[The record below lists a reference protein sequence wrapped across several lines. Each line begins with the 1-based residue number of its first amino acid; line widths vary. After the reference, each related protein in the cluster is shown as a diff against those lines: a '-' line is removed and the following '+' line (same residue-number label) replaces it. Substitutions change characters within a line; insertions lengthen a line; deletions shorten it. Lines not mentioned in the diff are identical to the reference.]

1 MIIHKDKKGVHR
13 MIEKQQQLA
22 QNILTSQGKVE
33 ADFILRNAQ
42 VADVFTLT
50 WKKADIVVKNG
61 QIVALDTQRRFTA
74 TQEEDAAGNYVVPG
88 LIDGHIHIESSMLTP
103 AEFSRVLLPHGIT
116 TVITDPHEIANV
128 AGAEGIQFMLDDAK
142 KADMDIFVML
152 PSSVPGTSF
161 ENAGATLTAQDLAP
175 FFAHEDVRGLAEVM
189 DFPAV
194 LNGEAGMLEK
204 IALAQQANLVV
215 DGHCAGLTSAQITGY
230 RAAGIHTDHE
240 CVTAEEALDRIEQGM
255 YVLIREGSAAKNLRD
270 LLPAVNSTNARRFGF
285 CTDDKYVDE
294 LMDEG
299 SINFDVAMA
308 IEEGMEP
315 LQAIQLATI
324 NTAECYRLYD
334 RGVIA
339 PGYKADFVLVEDI
352 KEMRAKAVWKNGIK
366 VAENGEML
374 IARMA
379 TEVPAHIQ
387 KSVHLPTVTKD
398 MLAIPFTKGTK
409 ANVMEIVPNQ
419 LITNHLVLDVPVKD
433 GVFVPSV
440 EQDLLKLAVI
450 ERHHGLH
457 TTGLGIVKGFGLQ
470 KGAVATTVAHDS
482 HNALVVGTND
492 EDMLLALAR
501 IQEIQGGFV
510 IVADGEILAEMPLTI
525 GGLMT
530 DATADV
536 AKEQLAGLHQ
546 ALHQLNPNLDYHFL
560 LTFSFVALPVIP
572 ALKLTDTG
580 LFDVTTF
587 QHISVEV

>member
-1 MIIHKDKKGVHR
+1 MV
-13 MIEKQQQLA
+13 EKLQQLTN
-22 QNILTSQGKVE
+22 NIIASQGKLE
-33 ADFILRNAQ
+33 ADFILRNAL

-50 WKKADIVVKNG
+50 WKKADVVVKNG
-61 QIVALDTQRRFTA
+61 QIIALDTQNRFTA
-74 TQEEDAAGNYVVPG
+74 NNEEDAAGHYVIPG

-103 AEFSRVLLPHGIT
+103 AEFSRVLVPHGVT

-142 KADMDIFVML
+142 QAEMDIFVML
-152 PSSVPGTSF
+152 PSSVPGTHF
-161 ENAGATLTAQDLAP
+161 EHAGATLTAKDLAP
-175 FFAHEDVRGLAEVM
+175 FMTNDHVRGLAEVM

-194 LNGEAGMLEK
+194 LNGEASMLEK
-204 IALAQQANLVV
+204 ILLAQQANLVV

-230 RAAGIHTDHE
+230 RVAGIHTDHE
-240 CVTAEEALDRIEQGM
+240 CVTAEEALNRIEQGM

-270 LLPAVNSTNARRFGF
+270 LLPAVNTVNARRFGF

-299 SINFDVAMA
+299 SINFDVKMA
-308 IEEGMEP
+308 IAEGMEP

-324 NTAECYRLYD
+324 NVAECYRLYD
-334 RGVIA
+334 RGVLA
-339 PGYKADFVLVEDI
+339 PGYKADFIVVKDI
-352 KEMRAKAVWKNGIK
+352 KEMRAKAVWKDGIK

-374 IARMA
+374 TARA
-379 TEVPAHIQ
+379 QPKVPAHIHQ
-387 KSVHLPTVTKD
+387 SVHLPAMTTD
-398 MLAIPFTKGTK
+398 MLAIPFTKGTT

-419 LITNHLVLDVPVKD
+419 LITNHLVVEVPVTD

-440 EQDLLKLAVI
+440 EQGLLKLAVI
-450 ERHHGLH
+450 ERHHQLH

-482 HNALVVGTND
+482 HNALVIGTND
-492 EDMLLALAR
+492 ADMVMALNR

-510 IVADGEILAEMPLTI
+510 IVADGQILAEMPLTI

-530 DATADV
+530 DVTAAE
-536 AKEQLAGLHQ
+536 AKNQLASLHN
-546 ALHQLNPNLDYHFL
+546 ALHKLNPHLDFHFL

-572 ALKLTDTG
+572 TLKLTDTG

-587 QHISVEV
+587 QHISVEA

>member
-1 MIIHKDKKGVHR
+1 MTNKL
-13 MIEKQQQLA
+13 QQLA
-22 QNILTSQGKVE
+22 QNILSSQGKIE

-42 VADVFTLT
+42 IADVYSLT
-50 WKKADIVVKNG
+50 WKKADLVVNNG
-61 QIVALDTQRRFTA
+61 QIVALDTMHKFKA
-74 TQEEDAAGNYVVPG
+74 KKEEDAAGKYVVPG

-103 AEFSRVLLPHGIT
+103 AEFSRVLIPHGIT
-116 TVITDPHEIANV
+116 TVMTDPHEIANV

-152 PSSVPGTSF
+152 PSSVPGTHF
-161 ENAGATLTAQDLAP
+161 ENAGATLTAADLEP
-175 FFAHEDVRGLAEVM
+175 FLKHEDVRGLAEVM

-204 IALAQQANLVV
+204 IILSQQANLVV
-215 DGHCAGLTSAQITGY
+215 DGHCAGLNSQQITGY

-240 CVTAEEALDRIEQGM
+240 CVTAQEAIDRVVQGM

-270 LLPAVNSTNARRFGF
+270 LLPAVNATNARRFGF

-308 IEEGMEP
+308 IEEGMSP
-315 LQAIQLATI
+315 LQAIQLATV

-334 RGVIA
+334 RGVLA
-339 PGYKADFVLVEDI
+339 PGYKADFVLIEDI
-352 KEMRAKAVWKNGIK
+352 DTMRAKAVWKNGLK
-366 VAENGEML
+366 VAEDGEM
-374 IARMA
+374 ITSRI
-379 TEVPAHIQ
+379 EPDVPAHIHR
-387 KSVHLPTVTKD
+387 SVHLPTVTKD
-398 MLAIPFTKGTK
+398 MLKIPFTKGTK
-409 ANVMEIVPNQ
+409 ANVIEIIPNQ
-419 LITNHLVLDVPVKD
+419 LITNHLVMDVPVKE
-433 GVFVPSV
+433 GVFAPSV
-440 EQDLLKLAVI
+440 KQDLLKLAVI
-450 ERHHGLH
+450 ERHHNLH

-492 EDMLLALAR
+492 DDMLLALSR

-510 IVADGEILAEMPLTI
+510 IVADGKILAEMPLTI

-530 DATADV
+530 DTS
-536 AKEQLAGLHQ
+536 AKEAKKQLAGLHN
-546 ALHQLNPNLDYHFL
+546 ALHELNPALNFHFL

-572 ALKLTDTG
+572 TLKLTDTG
-580 LFDVTTF
+580 LFDVTAF
-587 QHISVEV
+587 QHIPVEAEV

>member
-1 MIIHKDKKGVHR
+1 MTTKL
-13 MIEKQQQLA
+13 QQMT
-22 QNILTSQGKVE
+22 QNILASQGKIE

-42 VADVFTLT
+42 IADVYTLS
-50 WKKADIVVKNG
+50 WKKADLVVKNG
-61 QIVALDTQRRFTA
+61 TIVALDSNHKFYA
-74 TQEEDAAGNYVVPG
+74 KEEEDAAGSYVIPG

-103 AEFSRVLLPHGIT
+103 GEFSRVLIPHGIT

-128 AGAEGIQFMLDDAK
+128 AGAEGIQFMLDDAQ

-152 PSSVPGTSF
+152 PSSVPGTQF
-161 ENAGATLTAQDLAP
+161 ENAGATLTAQDLEP
-175 FFAHEDVRGLAEVM
+175 FLHHEQVRGLAEVM

-194 LNGEAGMLEK
+194 LNGEEGMLQK
-204 IALAQQANLVV
+204 ILLSKEENLVI
-215 DGHCAGLTSAQITGY
+215 DGHCAGLQSEQITGY
-230 RAAGIHTDHE
+230 RAAGIQTDHE
-240 CVTAEEALDRIEQGM
+240 CVTAQEAIDRVEQGM

-270 LLPAVNSTNARRFGF
+270 LLPAVQPHNARRFGF

-294 LMDEG
+294 LIDEG
-299 SINFDVAMA
+299 SINYDVAMA
-308 IEEGMEP
+308 IAEGMAP
-315 LQAIQLATI
+315 LQAIQLATV
-324 NTAECYRLYD
+324 NTAECYRLFD
-334 RGVIA
+334 RGVLA
-339 PGYKADFVLVEDI
+339 PGYKADFVLLEDLSSMQV
-352 KEMRAKAVWKNGIK
+352 KTVWKNGRK
-366 VAENGEML
+366 VAEHGEML
-374 IARMA
+374 TNRQEP
-379 TEVPAHIQ
+379 TVPAHIHR
-387 KSVHLPTVTKD
+387 SVHLPSITKD
-398 MLAIPFTKGTK
+398 RLQLSFTKGTK

-419 LITNHLVLDVPVKD
+419 LITNHLVMDVPVKE

-450 ERHHGLH
+450 ERHHHLH

-492 EDMLLALAR
+492 EDMVLALSR

-510 IVADGEILAEMPLTI
+510 IVADGKILAEMPLTI

-530 DATADV
+530 DVPAHQ
-536 AKEQLAGLHQ
+536 AKEQLASLHS
-546 ALHQLNPNLDYHFL
+546 ALQILNPTLDFHFL

-587 QHISVEV
+587 QHIAVEA

>member
-1 MIIHKDKKGVHR
+1 MTNKL
-13 MIEKQQQLA
+13 QQLA
-22 QNILTSQGKVE
+22 QNILSSQGKIE

-42 VADVFTLT
+42 IADVYSLT
-50 WKKADIVVKNG
+50 WKKADLVVNNG
-61 QIVALDTQRRFTA
+61 QIVALDTMHKFKA
-74 TQEEDAAGNYVVPG
+74 KKEEDAAGKYVVPG

-103 AEFSRVLLPHGIT
+103 AEFSRVLIPHGIT
-116 TVITDPHEIANV
+116 TVMTDPHEIANV

-152 PSSVPGTSF
+152 PSSVPGTHF
-161 ENAGATLTAQDLAP
+161 ENAGATLTAADLEP
-175 FFAHEDVRGLAEVM
+175 FLKHEDVRGLAEVM

-204 IALAQQANLVV
+204 IILSQQANLVV
-215 DGHCAGLTSAQITGY
+215 DGHCAGLNSQQITGY

-240 CVTAEEALDRIEQGM
+240 CVTAQEAIDRVEQGM

-270 LLPAVNSTNARRFGF
+270 LLPAVNATNARRFGF

-308 IEEGMEP
+308 IEEGMSP
-315 LQAIQLATI
+315 LQAIQLATV

-334 RGVIA
+334 RGVLA
-339 PGYKADFVLVEDI
+339 PGYKADFVLIEDI
-352 KEMRAKAVWKNGIK
+352 DTMRAKAVWKNGLK
-366 VAENGEML
+366 VAEDGEM
-374 IARMA
+374 ITSRI
-379 TEVPAHIQ
+379 EPDVPAHIHR
-387 KSVHLPTVTKD
+387 SVHLPTVTKD
-398 MLAIPFTKGTK
+398 MLKIPFTKGTK
-409 ANVMEIVPNQ
+409 ANVIEIIPNQ
-419 LITNHLVLDVPVKD
+419 LITNHLVMDVPVKE
-433 GVFVPSV
+433 GVFAPSV
-440 EQDLLKLAVI
+440 KQDLLKLAVI
-450 ERHHGLH
+450 ERHHNLH

-492 EDMLLALAR
+492 DDMLLALSR

-510 IVADGEILAEMPLTI
+510 IVADGKILAEMPLTI

-530 DATADV
+530 DTS
-536 AKEQLAGLHQ
+536 AKEAKKQLAGLHN
-546 ALHQLNPNLDYHFL
+546 ALHELNPALNFHFL

-572 ALKLTDTG
+572 TLKLTDTG
-580 LFDVTTF
+580 LFDVTAF
-587 QHISVEV
+587 QHIPVEAEV

>member
-1 MIIHKDKKGVHR
+1 MVGKV
-13 MIEKQQQLA
+13 QQLTE
-22 QNILTSQGKVE
+22 NILASQGKLK

-61 QIVALDTQRRFTA
+61 QIVALDTQNRFIA
-74 TQEEDAAGNYVVPG
+74 HNEEDAKGHYVIPG

-103 AEFSRVLLPHGIT
+103 AEFSRVLVPHGVT

-142 KADMDIFVML
+142 KAEMDIFVML
-152 PSSVPGTSF
+152 PSSVPGTRF
-161 ENAGATLTAQDLAP
+161 EHAGATLTAADLAP
-175 FFAHEDVRGLAEVM
+175 FMTNEHVLGLAEVM

-194 LNGEAGMLEK
+194 LNGDKSMLEK
-204 IALAQQANLVV
+204 IRLAQQANLVV
-215 DGHCAGLTSAQITGY
+215 DGHCAGLNSSQITGY
-230 RAAGIHTDHE
+230 RAAGIQTDHE

-270 LLPAVNSTNARRFGF
+270 LLPAVNTINARRFGF

-294 LMDEG
+294 LMEEG
-299 SINFDVAMA
+299 SINFDVKMA

-315 LQAIQLATI
+315 LQAIQIATI
-324 NTAECYRLYD
+324 NVAECYRLYD
-334 RGVIA
+334 RGAIA
-339 PGYKADFVLVEDI
+339 PGYKADFVLVEDVA
-352 KEMRAKAVWKNGIK
+352 KMQAKAVWKNGVK
-366 VAENGEML
+366 VAEKGTML
-374 IARMA
+374 TGRVKPD
-379 TEVPAHIQ
+379 VPAHIHR
-387 KSVHLPTVTKD
+387 SVHLPTITTD
-398 MLAIPFTKGTK
+398 MLAIPFTKGSK

-419 LITNHLVLDVPVKD
+419 LITNHLVADVPLSV
-433 GVFVPSV
+433 GEFIPSV

-450 ERHHGLH
+450 ERHHHLH

-492 EDMLLALAR
+492 ADMVLALNR

-510 IVADGEILAEMPLTI
+510 IVADGKILAEMPLTI

-530 DATADV
+530 DAPAPD
-536 AKEQLAGLHQ
+536 AKMQLANLHA
-546 ALHQLNPNLDYHFL
+546 ALNELNPNLDFHFL

-572 ALKLTDTG
+572 ALKLTDSG

-587 QHISVEV
+587 QHISVEA

>member
-1 MIIHKDKKGVHR
+1 MTNKL
-13 MIEKQQQLA
+13 QQLA
-22 QNILTSQGKVE
+22 QNILTSQGKIE

-42 VADVFTLT
+42 IADVFTLT
-50 WKKADIVVKNG
+50 WKKADIVVNNG
-61 QIVALDTQRRFTA
+61 QIVAIDTMNRFKA
-74 TQEEDAAGNYVVPG
+74 KKEEDAEGKFVVPG

-103 AEFSRVLLPHGIT
+103 AEFSRILIPHGIT

-128 AGAEGIQFMLDDAK
+128 AGAEGIQFMLDDAQ

-152 PSSVPGTSF
+152 PSSVPGTHF
-161 ENAGATLTAQDLAP
+161 ENAGATLTAADLEP
-175 FFAHEDVRGLAEVM
+175 FLKHEDVRGLAEVM

-204 IALAQQANLVV
+204 ILLSQQANLVV
-215 DGHCAGLTSAQITGY
+215 DGHCAGLNSHQITGY

-240 CVTAEEALDRIEQGM
+240 CVTAQEATDRVEQGM

-270 LLPAVNSTNARRFGF
+270 LLPAVNQTNARRFGF

-308 IEEGMEP
+308 IEEGMKP

-334 RGVIA
+334 RGVLA
-339 PGYKADFVLVEDI
+339 PGYKADFVLIESIDS
-352 KEMRAKAVWKNGIK
+352 MRAKAVWKNGIK

-374 IARMA
+374 TNRI
-379 TEVPAHIQ
+379 EPNVPAHIHR
-387 KSVHLPTVTKD
+387 SVHLPHVTKD
-398 MLAIPFTKGTK
+398 KLSIPFHKGTK
-409 ANVMEIVPNQ
+409 ANVIEIIPNQ
-419 LITNHLVLDVPVKD
+419 LITNHLVIDVPVKD
-433 GVFVPSV
+433 GVFIPSV

-450 ERHHGLH
+450 ERHHNLH
-457 TTGLGIVKGFGLQ
+457 TTGLGIVKGFGLR

-492 EDMLLALAR
+492 EDMLLALSR

-530 DATADV
+530 DAPADE
-536 AKEQLAGLHQ
+536 AKKQLANLHN
-546 ALHQLNPNLDYHFL
+546 ALRKLNPMLDFHFL

-587 QHISVEV
+587 QHVPVEAEI

>member
-1 MIIHKDKKGVHR
+1 MTTNL
-13 MIEKQQQLA
+13 QQLT
-22 QNILTSQGKVE
+22 QNILSSQGKLE

-42 VADVFTLT
+42 VADVYTLT
-50 WKKADIVVKNG
+50 WKKADIVVNNG
-61 QIVALDTQRRFTA
+61 TIVALDYNHKFQA
-74 TQEEDAAGNYVVPG
+74 KEEQDAAGSYVIPG

-103 AEFSRVLLPHGIT
+103 GEFSRVLLPHGIT

-128 AGAEGIQFMLDDAK
+128 AGAEGIQFMLDDAQ

-152 PSSVPGTSF
+152 PSSVPGTQF
-161 ENAGATLTAQDLAP
+161 ENAGATLTAQDLAS
-175 FFAHEDVRGLAEVM
+175 FLKHEQVRGLAEVM

-194 LNGEAGMLEK
+194 LNGEEGMLQK
-204 IALAQQANLVV
+204 ILLSQQANLVI
-215 DGHCAGLTSAQITGY
+215 DGHCAGLQSEQITGY
-230 RAAGIHTDHE
+230 RAAGILTDHE
-240 CVTAEEALDRIEQGM
+240 CVTAEEAIDRVEQGM

-270 LLPAVNSTNARRFGF
+270 LLPAVQPHNARRFGF

-294 LMDEG
+294 LIDEG
-299 SINFDVAMA
+299 SINYDIAMA
-308 IEEGMEP
+308 IAEGMTP
-315 LQAIQLATI
+315 LQAIQLATV
-324 NTAECYRLYD
+324 NTAECYRLFD
-334 RGVIA
+334 RGVLA
-339 PGYKADFVLVEDI
+339 PGYKADFVLVEDLST
-352 KEMRAKAVWKNGIK
+352 MQAKAVWKNGRK

-374 IARMA
+374 TSRH
-379 TEVPAHIQ
+379 ELVVPAYIHQ
-387 KSVHLPTVTKD
+387 SVHLPTITKD
-398 MLAIPFTKGTK
+398 RLQLAFTKGTK

-419 LITNHLVLDVPVKD
+419 LITNHVVMDVPVKE
-433 GVFVPSV
+433 GVFEPSV

-450 ERHHGLH
+450 ERHHHLH

-492 EDMLLALAR
+492 EDMILALAR

-510 IVADGEILAEMPLTI
+510 IVADGKILAEMPLTI

-530 DATADV
+530 DVPAQQ
-536 AKEQLAGLHQ
+536 AKEQLAGLHS
-546 ALHQLNPNLDYHFL
+546 ALKMLNPTLDFHFL

-587 QHISVEV
+587 QHISVEA

>member
-1 MIIHKDKKGVHR
+1 MINKL
-13 MIEKQQQLA
+13 QQLA
-22 QNILTSQGKVE
+22 QNILTSQGKIE

-42 VADVFTLT
+42 IADVFTLT
-50 WKKADIVVKNG
+50 WKKADIVVNNG
-61 QIVALDTQRRFTA
+61 QIVALDTMNRFKA
-74 TQEEDAAGNYVVPG
+74 KKEEDAAGKYVVPG

-103 AEFSRVLLPHGIT
+103 AEFSRILIPHGIT

-142 KADMDIFVML
+142 EADMDIFVML
-152 PSSVPGTSF
+152 PSSVPGTHF
-161 ENAGATLTAQDLAP
+161 ENAGATLTAADLEP
-175 FFAHEDVRGLAEVM
+175 FLKHEDVRGLAEVM

-204 IALAQQANLVV
+204 IILSQQANLVV
-215 DGHCAGLTSAQITGY
+215 DGHCAGLNSHQITGY

-240 CVTAEEALDRIEQGM
+240 CVTAQEATDRVEHGM

-270 LLPAVNSTNARRFGF
+270 LLPAVNATNARRFGF

-315 LQAIQLATI
+315 LLAIQLATV

-334 RGVIA
+334 RGVLA
-339 PGYKADFVLVEDI
+339 PGYKADFVLIENIDN
-352 KEMRAKAVWKNGIK
+352 MRAKAVWKNGEK
-366 VAENGEML
+366 VAENGAML
-374 IARMA
+374 TNR
-379 TEVPAHIQ
+379 TESNVPAHIHR
-387 KSVHLPTVTKD
+387 SVHLPQVTKD
-398 MLAIPFTKGTK
+398 MLSIPFQKSTK
-409 ANVMEIVPNQ
+409 ANVMEIIPNQ
-419 LITNHLVLDVPVKD
+419 LITNHLVIDVPVKD

-450 ERHHGLH
+450 ERHHNLH
-457 TTGLGIVKGFGLQ
+457 TTGLGIVKGFGLR

-492 EDMLLALAR
+492 EDMLLALSR

-510 IVADGEILAEMPLTI
+510 IVADGEILAELPLTI

-530 DATADV
+530 DAPADE
-536 AKEQLAGLHQ
+536 AKKQLASLHH
-546 ALHQLNPNLDYHFL
+546 ALHELNPTLNFHFL

-587 QHISVEV
+587 QHIPVEAEV

>member
-1 MIIHKDKKGVHR
+1 MTTKLQK
-13 MIEKQQQLA
+13 LT
-22 QNILTSQGKVE
+22 QNILSSQGKLE

-42 VADVFTLT
+42 VADVYTLT
-50 WKKADIVVKNG
+50 WKKADIVVNNG
-61 QIVALDTQRRFTA
+61 TIVALDHNHKFQA
-74 TQEEDAAGNYVVPG
+74 KEEQDAAGSYVIPG

-103 AEFSRVLLPHGIT
+103 GEFSRVLLPHGIT

-128 AGAEGIQFMLDDAK
+128 AGAEGIQFMLDDAQ

-152 PSSVPGTSF
+152 PSSVPGTQF
-161 ENAGATLTAQDLAP
+161 ENAGATLTAQDLAS
-175 FFAHEDVRGLAEVM
+175 FLKHEQVRGLAEVM

-194 LNGEAGMLEK
+194 LNGEEGMLQK
-204 IALAQQANLVV
+204 ILLSQQANLVI
-215 DGHCAGLTSAQITGY
+215 DGHCAGLQSEQITGY
-230 RAAGIHTDHE
+230 RAAGILTDHE
-240 CVTAEEALDRIEQGM
+240 CVTAEEAIDRVEQGM

-270 LLPAVNSTNARRFGF
+270 LLPAVQPHNARRFGF

-294 LMDEG
+294 LIDEG
-299 SINFDVAMA
+299 SINYDIAMA
-308 IEEGMEP
+308 IAEGMTP
-315 LQAIQLATI
+315 LQAIQLATV
-324 NTAECYRLYD
+324 NTAECYRLFD
-334 RGVIA
+334 RGVLA
-339 PGYKADFVLVEDI
+339 PGYKADFVLVEDLST
-352 KEMRAKAVWKNGIK
+352 MQAKAVWKNGRK

-374 IARMA
+374 TSRQELI
-379 TEVPAHIQ
+379 VPAHIHQ
-387 KSVHLPTVTKD
+387 SVHLPAITKD
-398 MLAIPFTKGTK
+398 RLQLAFTKGTK

-419 LITNHLVLDVPVKD
+419 LITNHVVMDVPVKE
-433 GVFVPSV
+433 GVFEPSV

-450 ERHHGLH
+450 ERHHHLH

-492 EDMLLALAR
+492 EDMILALAR

-510 IVADGEILAEMPLTI
+510 IVADGKILAEMPLTI

-530 DATADV
+530 DAPAQQ
-536 AKEQLAGLHQ
+536 AKEQLAGLHS
-546 ALHQLNPNLDYHFL
+546 ALKTLNPTLDFHFL

-587 QHISVEV
+587 QHISVEA

>member
-1 MIIHKDKKGVHR
+1 MSNKL
-13 MIEKQQQLA
+13 QQLA
-22 QNILTSQGKVE
+22 QNILTSQGKIE

-42 VADVFTLT
+42 IADVFTLT
-50 WKKADIVVKNG
+50 WKKADIVVNNG
-61 QIVALDTQRRFTA
+61 QIVALDTMNRFKA
-74 TQEEDAAGNYVVPG
+74 KKEEDASGKYVVPG

-103 AEFSRVLLPHGIT
+103 AEFSRILIPHGIT

-152 PSSVPGTSF
+152 PSSVPGTHF
-161 ENAGATLTAQDLAP
+161 ENAGAKLPAVDLEP
-175 FFAHEDVRGLAEVM
+175 FLKHEDVRGLAEVM

-194 LNGEAGMLEK
+194 LNGETGMLEK
-204 IALAQQANLVV
+204 IILSQQANLVI
-215 DGHCAGLTSAQITGY
+215 DGHCAGLNSHQITGY

-240 CVTAEEALDRIEQGM
+240 CVTAQEAIDRVEQGM

-270 LLPAVNSTNARRFGF
+270 LLPAVNTTNARRFGF

-299 SINFDVAMA
+299 SINFDVEMA

-315 LQAIQLATI
+315 LQAIQLATV

-334 RGVIA
+334 RGVLA
-339 PGYKADFVLVEDI
+339 PGYKADFVLIENIDN
-352 KEMRAKAVWKNGIK
+352 MRAKSVWKNGEK
-366 VAENGEML
+366 VAENGVML
-374 IARMA
+374 TNRI
-379 TEVPAHIQ
+379 EPNVPAHIHH
-387 KSVHLPTVTKD
+387 SVHLPNVTKD
-398 MLAIPFTKGTK
+398 QLSIPFQKGTK
-409 ANVMEIVPNQ
+409 ANVMEIIPNQ
-419 LITNHLVLDVPVKD
+419 LITNHLVIDVPVKD

-450 ERHHGLH
+450 ERHHDLH
-457 TTGLGIVKGFGLQ
+457 TTGLGIVKGFGLR

-492 EDMLLALAR
+492 EDMLLALSR

-530 DATADV
+530 DAPADE
-536 AKEQLAGLHQ
+536 AKKQLASLHN
-546 ALHQLNPNLDYHFL
+546 ALHALNPTLDFHFL

-587 QHISVEV
+587 QHIPVEAEKI

>member
-1 MIIHKDKKGVHR
+1 MV
-13 MIEKQQQLA
+13 EKVQQLTE
-22 QNILTSQGKVE
+22 NILASQGKIE
-33 ADFILRNAQ
+33 ADFILRNAK

-50 WKKADIVVKNG
+50 WKNADIVVKNG
-61 QIVALDTQRRFTA
+61 QIVALDTQNRFIA
-74 TQEEDAAGNYVVPG
+74 NKEEDAEGNCVIPG
-88 LIDGHIHIESSMLTP
+88 LMDGHIHIESSMLTP
-103 AEFSRVLLPHGIT
+103 SEFSRVLVPHGVT

-142 KADMDIFVML
+142 NAEMDIFVML
-152 PSSVPGTSF
+152 PSSVPGTRF
-161 ENAGATLTAQDLAP
+161 EHAGATLTATDLAP
-175 FFAHEDVRGLAEVM
+175 FMTNDNVRGLAEVM

-194 LNGEAGMLEK
+194 LNGEKSMLEK
-204 IALAQQANLVV
+204 IRLAQQANLVV
-215 DGHCAGLTSAQITGY
+215 DGHCAGLNSTQITGY

-240 CVTAEEALDRIEQGM
+240 CVTAEEALNRIEQGM

-270 LLPAVNSTNARRFGF
+270 LLPAVNTINARRFGF

-294 LMDEG
+294 LMEEG
-299 SINFDVAMA
+299 SINFDVKMA

-324 NTAECYRLYD
+324 NVAECYRFYD
-334 RGVIA
+334 RGAIA
-339 PGYKADFVLVEDI
+339 PGYKADFVLVEDVT
-352 KEMRAKAVWKNGIK
+352 KMRAKAVWKNGVK
-366 VAENGEML
+366 VAEKGTML
-374 IARMA
+374 TARIQP
-379 TEVPAHIQ
+379 EVPAHIHR
-387 KSVHLPTVTKD
+387 SVHLPAITTD
-398 MLAIPFTKGTK
+398 MLAIPFTKGSK

-419 LITNHLVLDVPVKD
+419 LITNHLVVDVPVTK
-433 GVFVPSV
+433 GNFIPSV

-450 ERHHGLH
+450 ERHHHLH

-492 EDMLLALAR
+492 EDMVMALNR

-510 IVADGEILAEMPLTI
+510 IVADGKVLAEMPLTI

-530 DATADV
+530 NATAHD
-536 AKEQLAGLHQ
+536 AKMQLASLHT
-546 ALHQLNPNLDYHFL
+546 ALNELNPNLDFHFL

-572 ALKLTDTG
+572 ALKLTDSG

-587 QHISVEV
+587 QHISVEA

>member
-1 MIIHKDKKGVHR
+1 MSTKL
-13 MIEKQQQLA
+13 QQLT
-22 QNILTSQGKVE
+22 QNILSSQGKVE

-42 VADVFTLT
+42 VADVFSLT
-50 WKKADIVVKNG
+50 WKKADIVVNNG
-61 QIVALDTQRRFTA
+61 MIVAIDRNHTFHA
-74 TQEEDAAGNYVVPG
+74 KEEEDAAGSYVIPG

-103 AEFSRVLLPHGIT
+103 GEFSRVLIPHGIT

-128 AGAEGIQFMLDDAK
+128 AGAEGIQFMLDDAQN
-142 KADMDIFVML
+142 ADMDIFVML
-152 PSSVPGTSF
+152 PSSVPGTQF
-161 ENAGATLTAQDLAP
+161 ENAGATLTAEDLEP
-175 FFAHEDVRGLAEVM
+175 FLTHQQVRGLAEVM

-194 LNGEAGMLEK
+194 LNGEQGMLQK
-204 IALAQQANLVV
+204 IVLTQQANLVI
-215 DGHCAGLTSAQITGY
+215 DGHCAGLQSTQITGY
-230 RAAGIHTDHE
+230 RAAGIQTDHE
-240 CVTAEEALDRIEQGM
+240 CVTAQEAIDRVEQGM

-270 LLPAVNSTNARRFGF
+270 LLPAVQPHNARRFGF

-299 SINFDVAMA
+299 SINYDVAMA
-308 IEEGMEP
+308 IAEGMSP
-315 LQAIQLATI
+315 LQAIQLATV
-324 NTAECYRLYD
+324 NTAECYRLFD
-334 RGVIA
+334 RGVLA
-339 PGYKADFVLVEDI
+339 PGYKADFVLVEDLTS
-352 KEMRAKAVWKNGIK
+352 MQAKAVWKNGRK
-366 VAENGEML
+366 VAENGAML
-374 IARMA
+374 TSRQ
-379 TEVPAHIQ
+379 ELVVPAHIHQ
-387 KSVHLPTVTKD
+387 SVHLPTITKD
-398 MLAIPFTKGTK
+398 MLQLSFTKGTK

-419 LITNHLVLDVPVKD
+419 LITNHLVIDVPVKE

-450 ERHHGLH
+450 ERHHHLH

-492 EDMLLALAR
+492 EDMVLALSR

-510 IVADGEILAEMPLTI
+510 IVADGKILAEMPLTI

-530 DATADV
+530 DVPAQQ
-536 AKEQLAGLHQ
+536 AKEQLASLHG
-546 ALHQLNPNLDYHFL
+546 ALKTLNPTLDFHFL

-587 QHISVEV
+587 QHISIEA

>member
-1 MIIHKDKKGVHR
+1 MPTKL
-13 MIEKQQQLA
+13 QQLA
-22 QNILTSQGKVE
+22 QNILTSQGQVE
-33 ADFILRNAQ
+33 ADFILRNAL

-50 WKKADIVVKNG
+50 WKKADIVVNNG
-61 QIVALDTQRRFTA
+61 LIVALDTDNRFKA
-74 TQEEDAAGNYVVPG
+74 TYEEDAAGHYVVPG

-103 AEFSRVLLPHGIT
+103 AEFSRVLVPHGIT

-128 AGAEGIQFMLDDAK
+128 AGTEGIHFMLDDAK

-161 ENAGATLTAQDLAP
+161 ENAGATLTASDLAP
-175 FFAHEDVRGLAEVM
+175 FLSHEDVRGLAEVM

-194 LNGEAGMLEK
+194 LNGEENMLEK
-204 IALAQQANLVV
+204 IMLAQQANLVV
-215 DGHCAGLTSAQITGY
+215 DGHCAGLNRAQITGY

-240 CVTAEEALDRIEQGM
+240 CVTADEAIDRVEQGM

-270 LLPAVNSTNARRFGF
+270 LLPAVNLANARRFGF

-294 LMDEG
+294 LLEEG

-308 IEEGMEP
+308 INEGMDP
-315 LQAIQLATI
+315 LQAIQLATV

-334 RGVIA
+334 RGALA
-339 PGYKADFVLVEDI
+339 PGYKADFVLLEDI
-352 KEMRAKAVWKNGIK
+352 KEMRAKVVWKNGVK
-366 VAENGEML
+366 VAENGVML
-374 IARMA
+374 TSRIK
-379 TEVPAHIQ
+379 TDVPAHIQ
-387 KSVHLPTVTKD
+387 QSVHLPIVTKE
-398 MLAIPFTKGTK
+398 MLSIPFIKGTK

-419 LITNHLVLDVPVKD
+419 LITNHLVVDVPVKD
-433 GVFVPSV
+433 GVFEPSV

-450 ERHHGLH
+450 ERHHNLH

-492 EDMLLALAR
+492 EDMLIALTR

-510 IVADGEILAEMPLTI
+510 IVANGEIIAEMPLTI

-530 DATADV
+530 DAPADE
-536 AKEQLAGLHQ
+536 AKAQLAGLHN
-546 ALHQLNPNLDYHFL
+546 ALYELNPHLDFHFL

-580 LFDVTTF
+580 LFNVTTF
-587 QHISVEV
+587 QHIEVEA

>member
-1 MIIHKDKKGVHR
+1 MTNKL
-13 MIEKQQQLA
+13 QQLA
-22 QNILTSQGKVE
+22 QNIFTSQGKIE

-42 VADVFTLT
+42 IADVFTLT
-50 WKKADIVVKNG
+50 WKKADIVVNNG
-61 QIVALDTQRRFTA
+61 QIVALDTMNRFTA
-74 TQEEDAAGNYVVPG
+74 KKEEDAAGKYVVPG

-103 AEFSRVLLPHGIT
+103 AEFSRILIPHGIT

-128 AGAEGIQFMLDDAK
+128 AGAEGIQFMLDDAQ

-152 PSSVPGTSF
+152 PSSVPGTHF
-161 ENAGATLTAQDLAP
+161 ENAGATLTAADLEP
-175 FFAHEDVRGLAEVM
+175 FLKHEDVRGLAEVM

-194 LNGEAGMLEK
+194 LNGETGMLEK
-204 IALAQQANLVV
+204 ILLSQQANLVV
-215 DGHCAGLTSAQITGY
+215 DGHCAGLNSHQITGY

-240 CVTAEEALDRIEQGM
+240 CVTAQEATDRIEQGM

-270 LLPAVNSTNARRFGF
+270 LLPAVNATNARRFGF

-334 RGVIA
+334 RGVLA
-339 PGYKADFVLVEDI
+339 PGYKADFVLIESIDS
-352 KEMRAKAVWKNGIK
+352 MRAKAVWKNGIK

-374 IARMA
+374 TNRIVPN
-379 TEVPAHIQ
+379 VPAHIHR
-387 KSVHLPTVTKD
+387 SVHLPLVTKD
-398 MLAIPFTKGTK
+398 KLSIPFHKGTK
-409 ANVMEIVPNQ
+409 ANVIEIIPNQ
-419 LITNHLVLDVPVKD
+419 LITNHLVIDVPVKD
-433 GVFVPSV
+433 GVFIPSI

-450 ERHHGLH
+450 ERHHNLH
-457 TTGLGIVKGFGLQ
+457 TTGLGIVKGFGLR
-470 KGAVATTVAHDS
+470 KGAVATIVAHDS

-492 EDMLLALAR
+492 EDMLLALSR

-510 IVADGEILAEMPLTI
+510 IVANGEILAEMPLTI

-530 DATADV
+530 DAPADE
-536 AKEQLAGLHQ
+536 AKKQLASLHN
-546 ALHQLNPNLDYHFL
+546 ALHELNPTLDFHFL

-587 QHISVEV
+587 QHIPVEAEV

>member
-1 MIIHKDKKGVHR
+1 MV
-13 MIEKQQQLA
+13 EKVQQLA
-22 QNILTSQGKVE
+22 ENIQASQGKME

-50 WKKADIVVKNG
+50 WKNADIVVKNG
-61 QIVALDTQRRFTA
+61 QIVALDTQNRFIA
-74 TQEEDAAGNYVVPG
+74 HDEEDAEGHYVIPG
-88 LIDGHIHIESSMLTP
+88 LMDGHIHIESSMLTP
-103 AEFSRVLLPHGIT
+103 SEFSRVLVPHGVT

-142 KADMDIFVML
+142 KAEMDIFVML
-152 PSSVPGTSF
+152 PSSVPGTRF
-161 ENAGATLTAQDLAP
+161 EHAGATLTATDLAP
-175 FFAHEDVRGLAEVM
+175 FMTNDNVRGLAEVM

-194 LNGEAGMLEK
+194 LNGEKNMLEK
-204 IALAQQANLVV
+204 IRLAQQANLVV
-215 DGHCAGLTSAQITGY
+215 DGHCAGLTSTQITGY

-270 LLPAVNSTNARRFGF
+270 LLPAVNTINARRFGF

-294 LMDEG
+294 LMEEG
-299 SINFDVAMA
+299 SINFDIKMA

-315 LQAIQLATI
+315 LQAIQIATI
-324 NTAECYRLYD
+324 NVAECYRLYD
-334 RGVIA
+334 RGAIA
-339 PGYKADFVLVEDI
+339 PGYKADFVLVEDVT
-352 KEMRAKAVWKNGIK
+352 KMRAQAVWKNGIK
-366 VAENGEML
+366 VAEKGTML
-374 IARMA
+374 TARVEP
-379 TEVPAHIQ
+379 EVPAHIHR
-387 KSVHLPTVTKD
+387 SVHLPPITTD
-398 MLAIPFTKGTK
+398 MIAIPFTKGSK

-419 LITNHLVLDVPVKD
+419 LITNHLVVDVPVTMGK
-433 GVFVPSV
+433 FIPSV

-450 ERHHGLH
+450 ERHHHLH

-492 EDMLLALAR
+492 DDMVMALNR

-510 IVADGEILAEMPLTI
+510 IVADGKILAEMPLTI

-530 DATADV
+530 DATAHD
-536 AKEQLAGLHQ
+536 AKMQLASLHT
-546 ALHQLNPNLDYHFL
+546 ALNELNPNLDFHFL

-572 ALKLTDTG
+572 SLKLTDSG

-587 QHISVEV
+587 QHISVEA

>member
-1 MIIHKDKKGVHR
+1 MTTKL
-13 MIEKQQQLA
+13 QQLA

-33 ADFILRNAQ
+33 ADFILRNAM

-50 WKKADIVVKNG
+50 WKKADIVVNNG
-61 QIVALDTQRRFTA
+61 QIVALDTHNQFKA
-74 TQEEDAAGNYVVPG
+74 TSEEDAAGQYVVPG

-103 AEFSRVLLPHGIT
+103 AEFSRVLVPHGIT

-128 AGAEGIQFMLDDAK
+128 AGTDGIQFMLDDAK
-142 KADMDIFVML
+142 NADMDIFVML

-161 ENAGATLTAQDLAP
+161 ENAGATLKAQDLAP
-175 FFAHEDVRGLAEVM
+175 FLTHEDVRGLAEVM

-194 LNGEAGMLEK
+194 LTGEANMLEK
-204 IALAQQANLVV
+204 IMLAQQANLVV
-215 DGHCAGLTSAQITGY
+215 DGHCAGLNRAQITGY

-240 CVTAEEALDRIEQGM
+240 CVTAEEAIDRVEQGM

-270 LLPAVNSTNARRFGF
+270 LLPAVNATNARRFGF

-294 LMDEG
+294 LLDEG

-324 NTAECYRLYD
+324 NTAECYRLND
-334 RGVIA
+334 RGALA

-352 KEMRAKAVWKNGIK
+352 NEMRAKVVWKNGVK
-366 VAENGEML
+366 VAENGVML
-374 IARMA
+374 TAR
-379 TEVPAHIQ
+379 TKTDVPAHIQ
-387 KSVHLPTVTKD
+387 QSVHLPTVTKE
-398 MLAIPFTKGTK
+398 MLTIPFKKGTK

-419 LITNHLVLDVPVKD
+419 LITNHLVVDVPVKD
-433 GVFVPSV
+433 GLFEPSV

-450 ERHHGLH
+450 ERHHNLH

-492 EDMLLALAR
+492 ADMLIALTR

-510 IVADGEILAEMPLTI
+510 IVADGAIIAEMPLTI

-530 DATADV
+530 NAPADE
-536 AKEQLAGLHQ
+536 AKAQLADLHN
-546 ALHQLNPNLDYHFL
+546 ALHELNPNLDFHFL

-572 ALKLTDTG
+572 TLKLTDTG
-580 LFDVTTF
+580 LFNVTTF
-587 QHISVEV
+587 QHISVEA

>member
-1 MIIHKDKKGVHR
+1 MTNKL
-13 MIEKQQQLA
+13 QQLA
-22 QNILTSQGKVE
+22 QNILTSQGKNE
-33 ADFILRNAQ
+33 ADFILRNVQ

-50 WKKADIVVKNG
+50 WKKANIVVNNG
-61 QIVALDTQRRFTA
+61 QIVALDTMNRFKA
-74 TQEEDAAGNYVVPG
+74 KYEEDGAGKYVVPG

-103 AEFSRVLLPHGIT
+103 AEFSRILIPHGVT

-128 AGAEGIQFMLDDAK
+128 AGAEGIQFMLEDAK

-152 PSSVPGTSF
+152 PSSVPGTHF
-161 ENAGATLTAQDLAP
+161 ENAGATLTAADLEP
-175 FFAHEDVRGLAEVM
+175 FLKHEDVRGLAEVM

-194 LNGEAGMLEK
+194 LNGEASMLEK
-204 IALAQQANLVV
+204 IILSQQANLVI
-215 DGHCAGLTSAQITGY
+215 DGHCAGLNSHQITGY

-240 CVTAEEALDRIEQGM
+240 CVTAQEASDRVEQGM

-270 LLPAVNSTNARRFGF
+270 LLPAVNATNARRFGF

-308 IEEGMEP
+308 VEEGMEP
-315 LQAIQLATI
+315 LQAIQLATV

-334 RGVIA
+334 RGVLA
-339 PGYKADFVLVEDI
+339 PGYKADFVLIENIDN
-352 KEMRAKAVWKNGIK
+352 MRAKAVWKNGVK
-366 VAENGEML
+366 VAENGAML
-374 IARMA
+374 TNR
-379 TEVPAHIQ
+379 TEPIVPAHIHR
-387 KSVHLPTVTKD
+387 SVHLPRVTKD
-398 MLAIPFTKGTK
+398 MLSIPFHKGTK
-409 ANVMEIVPNQ
+409 ANVLEIIPNQ
-419 LITNHLVLDVPVKD
+419 LITNHLVIDVPVKD

-450 ERHHGLH
+450 ERHHNLH
-457 TTGLGIVKGFGLQ
+457 TTGLGIVKGFGLR

-492 EDMLLALAR
+492 EDMLLALSR

-525 GGLMT
+525 GGLMA
-530 DATADV
+530 DAPADE
-536 AKEQLAGLHQ
+536 AKKQLASLHN
-546 ALHQLNPNLDYHFL
+546 ALHELNPTLDFHFL

-587 QHISVEV
+587 QHILVEAEA

>member
-1 MIIHKDKKGVHR
+1 MV
-13 MIEKQQQLA
+13 EKVQQLA
-22 QNILTSQGKVE
+22 ENILASQGKIE

-50 WKKADIVVKNG
+50 WKNADIVVKNG
-61 QIVALDTQRRFTA
+61 QIVALDTQNRFIA
-74 TQEEDAAGNYVVPG
+74 NKEEDAEGNYVIPG
-88 LIDGHIHIESSMLTP
+88 LMDGHIHIESSMLTP
-103 AEFSRVLLPHGIT
+103 SEFSRVLVPHGVT

-128 AGAEGIQFMLDDAK
+128 AGAEGIRFMLDDAK
-142 KADMDIFVML
+142 NAEMDIFVML
-152 PSSVPGTSF
+152 PSSVPGTRF
-161 ENAGATLTAQDLAP
+161 EHAGATLTATDLAP
-175 FFAHEDVRGLAEVM
+175 FMTDENVRGLAEVM

-194 LNGEAGMLEK
+194 LNGEKSMLEK
-204 IALAQQANLVV
+204 IRLAQQANLVV
-215 DGHCAGLTSAQITGY
+215 DGHCAGLNSTQITGY

-240 CVTAEEALDRIEQGM
+240 CVTAEEALNRIEQGM

-270 LLPAVNSTNARRFGF
+270 LLPAVNTINARRFGF

-294 LMDEG
+294 LMEEG
-299 SINFDVAMA
+299 SINFDVKMA

-315 LQAIQLATI
+315 LQAIQIATI
-324 NTAECYRLYD
+324 NVAECYRFYD
-334 RGVIA
+334 RGAIA

-352 KEMRAKAVWKNGIK
+352 TKMRAKAVWKNGVK
-366 VAENGEML
+366 VAEKGTML
-374 IARMA
+374 TARVQP
-379 TEVPAHIQ
+379 EVPAHIHR
-387 KSVHLPTVTKD
+387 SVHLPAISTD
-398 MLAIPFTKGTK
+398 MLAIPFTKGSK

-419 LITNHLVLDVPVKD
+419 LITNHLVVDVPVTK
-433 GVFVPSV
+433 GKFIPSV

-450 ERHHGLH
+450 ERHHHLH

-492 EDMLLALAR
+492 EDMVMALNR

-510 IVADGEILAEMPLTI
+510 IVADGKIVAEMPLTI

-530 DATADV
+530 NASAHDA
-536 AKEQLAGLHQ
+536 KMQLASLHT
-546 ALHQLNPNLDYHFL
+546 ALNELNPNLDFHFL

-572 ALKLTDTG
+572 SLKLTDSG

-587 QHISVEV
+587 QHISVEA

>member
-1 MIIHKDKKGVHR
+1 MPTKL
-13 MIEKQQQLA
+13 QQLA
-22 QNILTSQGKVE
+22 QNILTSQGQVE
-33 ADFILRNAQ
+33 ADFILRNAL

-61 QIVALDTQRRFTA
+61 LIVALDTDNRFKA
-74 TQEEDAAGNYVVPG
+74 TYEEDAAGHYVVPG

-103 AEFSRVLLPHGIT
+103 AEFSRVLVPHGIT

-128 AGAEGIQFMLDDAK
+128 AGTEGIHFMLDDAK

-161 ENAGATLTAQDLAP
+161 ENAGATLTASDLAP
-175 FFAHEDVRGLAEVM
+175 FLSYEDVRGLAEVM

-194 LNGEAGMLEK
+194 LNGEENMLEK
-204 IALAQQANLVV
+204 IMLAQQANLVV
-215 DGHCAGLTSAQITGY
+215 DGHCAGLNRAQITGY

-240 CVTAEEALDRIEQGM
+240 CVTADEAIDRVEQGM

-270 LLPAVNSTNARRFGF
+270 LLPAVNLANARRFGF

-294 LMDEG
+294 LLEEG

-308 IEEGMEP
+308 INEGMDP
-315 LQAIQLATI
+315 LQAIQLATV

-334 RGVIA
+334 RGALA
-339 PGYKADFVLVEDI
+339 PGYKADFVLLEDL
-352 KEMRAKAVWKNGIK
+352 KEMRAKVVWKNGMK
-366 VAENGEML
+366 VAENGVML
-374 IARMA
+374 TVR
-379 TEVPAHIQ
+379 TKTDVPAHIQ
-387 KSVHLPTVTKD
+387 QSVHLPIVTKE
-398 MLAIPFTKGTK
+398 MLTIPFTKGTK

-419 LITNHLVLDVPVKD
+419 LITNHLIVDVPVKD
-433 GVFVPSV
+433 GVFEPSV

-450 ERHHGLH
+450 ERHHNLH

-492 EDMLLALAR
+492 EDMLIALKR

-510 IVADGEILAEMPLTI
+510 IVANGEIIAEMPLTI

-530 DATADV
+530 DAPADE
-536 AKEQLAGLHQ
+536 AKAQLAGLHN
-546 ALHQLNPNLDYHFL
+546 ALYELNPHLDFHFL

-580 LFDVTTF
+580 LFNVATF
-587 QHISVEV
+587 QHIAVEA

>member
-1 MIIHKDKKGVHR
+1 MPTKL
-13 MIEKQQQLA
+13 QQLA
-22 QNILTSQGKVE
+22 QNILTSQGQVE
-33 ADFILRNAQ
+33 ADFILRNAL

-50 WKKADIVVKNG
+50 WKKADIVVNNG
-61 QIVALDTQRRFTA
+61 LIVALDTDNRFKA
-74 TQEEDAAGNYVVPG
+74 TYEEDAAGHYVVPG

-103 AEFSRVLLPHGIT
+103 AEFSRVLVPHGIT

-128 AGAEGIQFMLDDAK
+128 AGTEGIHFMLDDAK

-161 ENAGATLTAQDLAP
+161 ENAGATLTASDLAP
-175 FFAHEDVRGLAEVM
+175 FLSHEDVRGLAEVM

-194 LNGEAGMLEK
+194 LNGEENMLEK
-204 IALAQQANLVV
+204 IMLAQQANLVV
-215 DGHCAGLTSAQITGY
+215 DGHCAGLNRAQITGY

-240 CVTAEEALDRIEQGM
+240 CVTADEAIDRVEQGM

-270 LLPAVNSTNARRFGF
+270 LLPAVNPANARRFGF

-294 LMDEG
+294 LLEEG

-308 IEEGMEP
+308 INEGMDT
-315 LQAIQLATI
+315 LQAIQLATV

-334 RGVIA
+334 RGALA
-339 PGYKADFVLVEDI
+339 PGYKADFVLLEDI
-352 KEMRAKAVWKNGIK
+352 KEMRAKVVWKNGVK
-366 VAENGEML
+366 VAENGVML
-374 IARMA
+374 TSRIK
-379 TEVPAHIQ
+379 TDVPAHIQ
-387 KSVHLPTVTKD
+387 QSVHLPIVTKE
-398 MLAIPFTKGTK
+398 MLSIPFTKGTK
-409 ANVMEIVPNQ
+409 ANVIEIVPNQ
-419 LITNHLVLDVPVKD
+419 LITNHLVVDVPVKD
-433 GVFVPSV
+433 GVFEPSV

-450 ERHHGLH
+450 ERHHNLH

-492 EDMLLALAR
+492 EDMLIALTR

-510 IVADGEILAEMPLTI
+510 IVANGEIIAEMPLTI

-530 DATADV
+530 DAPADE
-536 AKEQLAGLHQ
+536 AKAQLAGLHN
-546 ALHQLNPNLDYHFL
+546 ALYELNPHLDFHFL

-580 LFDVTTF
+580 LFNVTTF
-587 QHISVEV
+587 QHIEVEA